1 MLRGPPSP
9 DWEGL
14 GIWETEA
21 LEEGVCAEMQSV
33 TEARQVVQG
42 GSQAAV
48 TKPQEPCPGTQG
60 PPHTDSTPQLQITR
74 PMGEGIWSLQSCP
87 NTGAAAPLP
96 REPLCQAP
104 RMPLTFP
111 HAAISRLWP
120 T

>member
-1 MLRGPPSP
+1 MVHPARGVSTLRLAVQDAEGPPSP

-60 PPHTDSTPQLQITR
+60 PPHTDSTPN
-74 PMGEGIWSLQSCP
+74 PDH
-87 NTGAAAPLP
+87 
-96 REPLCQAP
+96 QAYGGGNLVSSK
-104 RMPLTFP
+104 LT
-111 HAAISRLWP
+111 
-120 T
+120 

>member
-48 TKPQEPCPGTQG
+48 TKPQEPCPGTQE

-74 PMGEGIWSLQSCP
+74 PMGEEFGLFKAVLTLAQQLPSPESHCARLRSATDISTCRHLSCGP
-87 NTGAAAPLP
+87 P
-96 REPLCQAP
+96 
-104 RMPLTFP
+104 
-111 HAAISRLWP
+111 
-120 T
+120 